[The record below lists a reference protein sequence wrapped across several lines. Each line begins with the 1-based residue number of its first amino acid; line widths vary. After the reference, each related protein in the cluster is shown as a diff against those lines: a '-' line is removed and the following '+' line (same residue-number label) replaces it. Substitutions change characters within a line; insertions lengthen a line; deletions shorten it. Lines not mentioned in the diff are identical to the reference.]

1 MKKLLFLLFLA
12 ACQSPDASQ
21 QLSEILKDDNGLPLS
36 STRYDENLI
45 DKIYRDIAQKDT
57 VLQNLDK
64 KIRTLSDNHSQK
76 VKTYRQFDEN
86 NQKFYDEAQ
95 NFLVGISDTVLA
107 QQIQLIVEKKRR
119 EYRQKTQ
126 TLRQIDQQNQAKN
139 QQIHDFYQAFKLLT
153 SLKAMQDYQKKLP
166 SAKDLEQVSK
176 EKEELIQELSK
187 KIRP

>member
-12 ACQSPDASQ
+12 ACQSPEPTHHVAQSLQEDGSF
-21 QLSEILKDDNGLPLS
+21 LRS
-36 STRYDENLI
+36 SYDESSVDRLYQNLLE
-45 DKIYRDIAQKDT
+45 KDT

-107 QQIQLIVEKKRR
+107 QQIQVIVEKNRR
-119 EYRQKTQ
+119 AYLQKTQ

-139 QQIHDFYQAFKLLT
+139 QQINSFYQVFKLLT
-153 SLKAMQDYQKKLP
+153 TLKAMQDYQKNLP